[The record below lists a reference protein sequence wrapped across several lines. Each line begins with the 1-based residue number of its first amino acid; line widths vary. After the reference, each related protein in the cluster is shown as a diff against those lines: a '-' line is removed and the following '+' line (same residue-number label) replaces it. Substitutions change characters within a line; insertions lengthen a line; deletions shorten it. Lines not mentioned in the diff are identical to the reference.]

1 MKVDPGSGKP
11 FFIDHK
17 TRTTSWE
24 DPRTQKAYAVSL
36 SIPWHAR
43 PLSEVAFIFT
53 VTRWAPKREKLLISR
68 LIDLSLINALTTRT
82 VIENKLIE
90 RNRCT

>member
-43 PLSEVAFIFT
+43 PLSEVVFIFT
-53 VTRWAPKREKLLISR
+53 VTEMGTEKREA
-68 LIDLSLINALTTRT
+68 IN
-82 VIENKLIE
+82 I
-90 RNRCT
+90 